1 MNSRQEKIEST
12 CHLMMIIDREVENMI
27 KEQKSLYE
35 RLRNAHELL
44 ITKYREQV
52 GDEEMDYRLIHDRE
66 REKVKFANTN

>member
-12 CHLMMIIDREVENMI
+12 CHLMMIIDREVENML

-52 GDEEMDYRLIHDRE
+52 GDEERE
-66 REKVKFANTN
+66 NV